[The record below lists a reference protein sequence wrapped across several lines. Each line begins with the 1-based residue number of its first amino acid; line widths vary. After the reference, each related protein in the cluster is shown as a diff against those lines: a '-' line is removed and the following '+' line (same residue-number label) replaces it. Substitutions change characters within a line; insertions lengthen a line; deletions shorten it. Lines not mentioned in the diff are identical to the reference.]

1 MDSVK
6 VLFMSEP
13 ISVTYERVDDLP
25 LLLEQQK
32 RMGVQPLLD
41 KHFPTHG
48 NWQGLSLGWVAS
60 IWLGHILS
68 QADHRLSYVQP
79 WAEKRLSTLSIC
91 TGQSVRALD
100 LSDDRLEA
108 VLGYLSEDEPWHR
121 FEEELGGHLVRV
133 YDLKAERVR
142 LDPTTAS
149 GYCGVSEDGLFQW
162 GHSKNK
168 RPDLAQVKIM
178 LATLDPLALPVA
190 SEVLSGEKADDPLY
204 VPAIKR
210 VRETLLR
217 NGLLYIGDCKMAAIA
232 TRGELEA
239 GGDYY
244 LCPLPATQLAT
255 GELLSY
261 LQPVWSGIQ
270 QLTEVEYDYANG
282 ETKKIAVGYEI
293 SIPRSI
299 NIDGVEVTWSE
310 RQLVVKSL
318 AAAVAGSKSLQT
330 RLEKAQTALEELG
343 QSRRGKKRLIQL
355 GDWQE
360 AAEGIC
366 RRYRVQGLLHL
377 DYQVTTRERQL
388 RPYRDRPARVVVESS
403 VELSVTLDE
412 AALEHQKSMLG
423 WRVYVT
429 NQPPQELSLR
439 SAVVAYREEY
449 LIERGFG
456 RFKGFPL
463 SLTPIYLQRDDY
475 VKGLIRL
482 LSIGL
487 RVLTLLEF
495 QVRRG
500 LAGQQEK
507 LSGLYPGNPKRAT
520 ARPTAEQLLA
530 AFCDITLLLID
541 KSNPT
546 YVHLSSLSPLQQQ
559 ILTLLNFDL
568 EIYNQLG
575 PEMLKPP

>member
-1 MDSVK
+1 
-6 VLFMSEP
+6 MSEP

-25 LLLEQQK
+25 LLLAQLN
-32 RMGVQPLLD
+32 RMGVQRLLD

-68 QADHRLSYVQP
+68 RADHRLSYVQP

-91 TGQSVRALD
+91 TGQSLRALD

-121 FEEELGGHLVRV
+121 FEAELGGDLVRV

-149 GYCGVSEDGLFQW
+149 SYCGVSEEGLFQW

-178 LATLDPLALPVA
+178 LATLDPLAMPVA
-190 SEVLSGEKADDPLY
+190 TEVLSGEKADDPLY

-232 TRGELEA
+232 TRGDLEA

-244 LCPLPATQLAT
+244 LCPLPATQLNSSS
-255 GELLSY
+255 LVSY
-261 LQPVWSGIQ
+261 LEPVWQGKQ
-270 QLTEVEYDYANG
+270 KLTSVEYSYANG
-282 ETKKIAVGYEI
+282 ETKEIAVGYEL
-293 SIPRSI
+293 SAPRTTKL
-299 NIDGVEVTWSE
+299 DKVEVTWSE
-310 RQLVVKSL
+310 RQLVVRSL
-318 AAAVAGSKSLQT
+318 SAARAGLKSLQT

-343 QSRRGKKRLIQL
+343 QPRRGKKRLTQL
-355 GDWQE
+355 DDWQE
-360 AAEGIC
+360 AAEEIC
-366 RRYRVQGLLHL
+366 QRYRVQGLLQL
-377 DYQVTTRERQL
+377 DYQVTTTERHL
-388 RPYRDRPARVVVESS
+388 RPYGDRPARVVVESM
-403 VELSVTLDE
+403 VKLSVNLDQ
-412 AALEHQKSMLG
+412 AALEHQKRMLG

-429 NQPPQELSLR
+429 NQPPQELSLPR
-439 SAVVAYREEY
+439 AVVAYREEY

-500 LAGQQEK
+500 LAGQQAQ
-507 LSGLYPGNPKRAT
+507 LSGLYPGNPQRST

-530 AFCDITLLLID
+530 AFCEITLLLID
-541 KSNPT
+541 QDNQT

-559 ILTLLNFDL
+559 ILSLLNFDL
-568 EIYNQLG
+568 EIYTQLG
-575 PEMLKPP
+575 PEMVKPP

>member
-25 LLLEQQK
+25 LLLAQQK

-270 QLTEVEYDYANG
+270 QLTEVEYAYANG
-282 ETKKIAVGYEI
+282 ETKKIAVGYEV

-439 SAVVAYREEY
+439 SAVVA
-449 LIERGFG
+449 
-456 RFKGFPL
+456 
-463 SLTPIYLQRDDY
+463 
-475 VKGLIRL
+475 
-482 LSIGL
+482 
-487 RVLTLLEF
+487 
-495 QVRRG
+495 
-500 LAGQQEK
+500 
-507 LSGLYPGNPKRAT
+507 NP
-520 ARPTAEQLLA
+520 
-530 AFCDITLLLID
+530 
-541 KSNPT
+541 
-546 YVHLSSLSPLQQQ
+546 
-559 ILTLLNFDL
+559 
-568 EIYNQLG
+568 
-575 PEMLKPP
+575 

>member
-1 MDSVK
+1 MP
-6 VLFMSEP
+6 EP
-13 ISVTYERVDDLP
+13 LSVTYERVDDIP
-25 LLLEQQK
+25 LLLEQLK
-32 RMGVQPLLD
+32 RMGIQQLLD

-68 QADHRLSYVQP
+68 MADHRLSYVQP
-79 WAEKRLSTLSIC
+79 WADKRLETLRTC
-91 TGQSVRALD
+91 TGQPVRALD

-121 FEEELGGHLVRV
+121 FEEELGGHLIRV
-133 YDLKAERVR
+133 YDLGAERVR

-149 GYCGVSEDGLFQW
+149 GYCGVTEEGLFQW

-168 RPDLAQVKIM
+168 RPDLVQVKIM
-178 LATLDPLALPVA
+178 LATLDPLGLPLA
-190 SEVLSGEKADDPLY
+190 TEVLSGEKADDPLY

-210 VRETLLR
+210 VRETLVTT
-217 NGLLYIGDCKMAAIA
+217 GLLYIGDCKMAAIA
-232 TRGELEA
+232 TRGYLAA
-239 GGDYY
+239 GGDRY
-244 LCPLPATQLAT
+244 LCPLPATQLERS
-255 GELLSY
+255 ELVGY
-261 LQPVWSGIQ
+261 LEPVWDGRQ
-270 QLTEVEYDYANG
+270 ELTSVEYTYSNRKTQ
-282 ETKKIAVGYEI
+282 EIAIGYE
-293 SIPRSI
+293 RSI
-299 NIDGVEVTWSE
+299 LRSTTVAQAEVTWAE
-310 RQLVVKSL
+310 RQLVVRSL
-318 AAAVAGSKSLQT
+318 AAASAGEKSLRT
-330 RLEKAQTALEELG
+330 RLEKAQKALAQLS
-343 QSRRGKKRLIQL
+343 QPRRGKKRLTQL
-355 GDWQE
+355 SDWQE
-360 AAEGIC
+360 AAEEIL
-366 RRYRVQGLLHL
+366 RRYRVQGLLRL
-377 DYQVTTRERQL
+377 DYQVTTQERHL
-388 RPYRDRPARVVVESS
+388 RRYRDRPARVVVESD
-403 VELSVTLDE
+403 VKLSVTLDE
-412 AALEHQKSMLG
+412 AALAHQIRMLG

-429 NQPPQELSLR
+429 NQPQQELSLA

-500 LAGQQEK
+500 LAAQQEK

-530 AFCDITLLLID
+530 AFGDPTKRCQISPGTTLANGD
-541 KSNPT
+541 STGQTSFCPD
-546 YVHLSSLSPLQQQ
+546 SSQ
-559 ILTLLNFDL
+559 
-568 EIYNQLG
+568 G
-575 PEMLKPP
+575 